1 MLGPEI
7 GLRQSIFLASAIN
20 VILLL
25 SQLREV
31 RFKPILMM
39 SAVSLVTTPLFIWGR
54 RFAHV
59 DLMSGLAALATL
71 AGIGMI
77 AFGIQRRWM
86 GTWAGGVLAGA
97 MGALM
102 NAVAGIA
109 GPPAVLHAVSAGWK
123 PQTIRSSLQLYFL
136 AINVVALAFLGL
148 PVFDLR
154 LLSALGAG
162 LVFGYLIS
170 ALVDE
175 RWMRAATL
183 VLAAVG
189 ASAAATRAFA

>member
-1 MLGPEI
+1 M
-7 GLRQSIFLASAIN
+7 
-20 VILLL
+20 ILLL

>member
-1 MLGPEI
+1 M

-25 SQLREV
+25 GHFREV

-39 SAVSLVTTPLFIWGR
+39 SAVSLATTPLFIWGR
-54 RFAHV
+54 RFAQV

-77 AFGIQRRWM
+77 ALGIQRRWM
-86 GTWAGGVLAGA
+86 GTSIGAILAGA

-109 GPPAVLHAVSAGWK
+109 GPPAVLHAASAGWE
-123 PQTIRSSLQLYFL
+123 PRTMRSSLQLYFL
-136 AINVVALAFLGL
+136 AINVVALSILGL
-148 PVFDLR
+148 PRFDLR
-154 LLSALGAG
+154 LVIALGAG
-162 LVFGYLIS
+162 LAAGYLIS
-170 ALVDE
+170 AFSDQ
-175 RWMRAATL
+175 RWMKAATL
-183 VLAAVG
+183 LLAAIG
-189 ASAAATRAFA
+189 AAAAATRALA